1 MKQKL
6 KRFMAGF
13 MAMLTLVGTLF
24 TNGTTAFAASPQA
37 NIAFWNASVKNSGE
51 VSELKPGYNHGK
63 ILYSILDGNSAY
75 CMNFGLRA
83 DGGQLMNSYDD
94 ASTSMSAQQRKL
106 LSYCLYYGFNS
117 TQKAAPSNSQCDEYI
132 ATQAMVWVI
141 VADIFGTGSGDSA
154 ARKLCNTAPSP
165 DSSYSYYERLRDN
178 ISSSYN
184 ATLPSFA
191 SRRTSEAP
199 TYELKWNEGSQRFE
213 TTLSDSNGVL
223 SDFDFGISG
232 YSVDKNGN
240 SITISSTSV
249 NTTATTGTFTS
260 NAGKVETTS
269 SCVFWLT
276 GKSGYQEF
284 ISERPTAD
292 PIKAYIKVKTEN
304 IGYGEL
310 TKTDESSGVKLSGAV
325 YGIYSD
331 SGCTNRV
338 QTMTT
343 DGNGYAK
350 SAALVAGTY
359 YVKEITAPKG
369 YVLSGKVH
377 TLTVKAGQT
386 TGISATDKE
395 QLGAITIY
403 KEGEVLSSWNGSNF
417 TYEKKKLSGATFKV
431 TAGADIYKADGTKV
445 YSAGDVVAESLTT
458 GTDGQ
463 VVLSDLHL
471 GTYVVTE
478 IKSIDGYTINT
489 TPQTVAVEYKDQTV
503 TVQYESTTIEN
514 TRQKADVS
522 VVKKDSDTENPLD
535 GGKYT
540 LYAGNDIKNY
550 AGQVIVTKGTALE
563 TVTTGEDGK
572 ASYSVDLPISNGYYI
587 QETQAPYAYIRN
599 SKDVYSFN
607 FNVLPET
614 QAKASF
620 SHTFVNDRTTAKIH
634 IYKVDKESG
643 KAVAQGDA
651 SLEGAVY
658 GLYARNDIVH
668 PDGAT
673 GVVFKAGDLV
683 ATLTTDKNG
692 EAEVNNLY
700 LGNYYVKEI
709 TPSEGYLLDE
719 EEHDVVCDYEG
730 DLVAEVSRS
739 TTSAEQVIKQP
750 FQLIKVSD
758 NGDDTEAGLLAGA
771 EFTAYLKSSLSV
783 KADGSYD
790 FDKATPVV
798 IGENGATTITSD
810 EKGHAVSIAIPYG
823 TYVVVESKTPHNM
836 KTIKPFEVKI
846 KENHPTEPQTW
857 RVFLDREFTAKLRV
871 IKKDS
876 DTKQTVLVPN
886 AEFKMSA
893 TLILISLPRSQDM
906 TKTLVQNYM
915 MSSVKSNGYIIDTL
929 MAVNGKN
936 ILQSPD
942 TMSKI
947 LSGVKIEGNESSY
960 AYLVSADGTML
971 YHPDSDKI
979 GKPVENEVITKLVNE
994 LKSGKISDPDCAEYR
1009 YDGVVKYAS
1018 YYVNPEGRFI
1028 LVITNDEADAF
1039 APITKMKNVMV
1050 AGSVVVLIILVCA
1063 GCIVIRNL
1071 VKPLHVL
1078 TGVVDKI
1085 AELDFT
1091 KDAREEKLASR
1102 KDEIGLIS
1110 KSINNLHSELT
1121 DIISIIQ
1128 KQGEKLSDS
1137 NEKFTKGFSEIVES
1151 VDNINVAVEEIAT
1164 GSTAQAQDTS
1174 AASDNVANIG
1184 NAIEANGLSVS
1195 TLENSITRMD
1205 GLAAESEEMLVSL
1218 VEMNNKTSDTIGV
1231 VTEQTDRTNESA
1243 QNISNAVTVIQD
1255 IAAQTNLL
1263 SLNASIEA
1271 ARAGESG
1278 RGFAVVAEQIRKLA
1292 EDSAESATEIEN
1304 IVRELMGNS
1313 KDSVEKM
1320 QELSR
1325 DSSVQADKLN
1335 RTKESFYELKKEI
1348 NEVSS
1353 ASKEIFDQTV
1363 VIEELKKGVN
1373 DVIEQLASVAQENAA
1388 STEET
1393 SASMQSLAN
1402 NVDLCKEESAILNDL
1417 SKNINEQTS
1426 RFKF

>member
-1 MKQKL
+1 
-6 KRFMAGF
+6 
-13 MAMLTLVGTLF
+13 
-24 TNGTTAFAASPQA
+24 
-37 NIAFWNASVKNSGE
+37 
-51 VSELKPGYNHGK
+51 
-63 ILYSILDGNSAY
+63 
-75 CMNFGLRA
+75 MN
-83 DGGQLMNSYDD
+83 
-94 ASTSMSAQQRKL
+94 K
-106 LSYCLYYGFNS
+106 
-117 TQKAAPSNSQCDEYI
+117 K
-132 ATQAMVWVI
+132 
-141 VADIFGTGSGDSA
+141 
-154 ARKLCNTAPSP
+154 
-165 DSSYSYYERLRDN
+165 
-178 ISSSYN
+178 
-184 ATLPSFA
+184 
-191 SRRTSEAP
+191 
-199 TYELKWNEGSQRFE
+199 
-213 TTLSDSNGVL
+213 
-223 SDFDFGISG
+223 
-232 YSVDKNGN
+232 
-240 SITISSTSV
+240 
-249 NTTATTGTFTS
+249 
-260 NAGKVETTS
+260 
-269 SCVFWLT
+269 
-276 GKSGYQEF
+276 
-284 ISERPTAD
+284 
-292 PIKAYIKVKTEN
+292 KVKTLHSMMLK
-304 IGYGEL
+304 IVCL
-310 TKTDESSGVKLSGAV
+310 FSLGVIL
-325 YGIYSD
+325 
-331 SGCTNRV
+331 
-338 QTMTT
+338 
-343 DGNGYAK
+343 
-350 SAALVAGTY
+350 
-359 YVKEITAPKG
+359 
-369 YVLSGKVH
+369 
-377 TLTVKAGQT
+377 
-386 TGISATDKE
+386 
-395 QLGAITIY
+395 
-403 KEGEVLSSWNGSNF
+403 
-417 TYEKKKLSGATFKV
+417 
-431 TAGADIYKADGTKV
+431 
-445 YSAGDVVAESLTT
+445 
-458 GTDGQ
+458 
-463 VVLSDLHL
+463 
-471 GTYVVTE
+471 
-478 IKSIDGYTINT
+478 
-489 TPQTVAVEYKDQTV
+489 
-503 TVQYESTTIEN
+503 
-514 TRQKADVS
+514 
-522 VVKKDSDTENPLD
+522 
-535 GGKYT
+535 
-540 LYAGNDIKNY
+540 
-550 AGQVIVTKGTALE
+550 
-563 TVTTGEDGK
+563 
-572 ASYSVDLPISNGYYI
+572 
-587 QETQAPYAYIRN
+587 
-599 SKDVYSFN
+599 
-607 FNVLPET
+607 
-614 QAKASF
+614 
-620 SHTFVNDRTTAKIH
+620 
-634 IYKVDKESG
+634 
-643 KAVAQGDA
+643 
-651 SLEGAVY
+651 
-658 GLYARNDIVH
+658 
-668 PDGAT
+668 
-673 GVVFKAGDLV
+673 
-683 ATLTTDKNG
+683 
-692 EAEVNNLY
+692 
-700 LGNYYVKEI
+700 
-709 TPSEGYLLDE
+709 
-719 EEHDVVCDYEG
+719 
-730 DLVAEVSRS
+730 
-739 TTSAEQVIKQP
+739 
-750 FQLIKVSD
+750 
-758 NGDDTEAGLLAGA
+758 
-771 EFTAYLKSSLSV
+771 
-783 KADGSYD
+783 
-790 FDKATPVV
+790 
-798 IGENGATTITSD
+798 
-810 EKGHAVSIAIPYG
+810 
-823 TYVVVESKTPHNM
+823 
-836 KTIKPFEVKI
+836 
-846 KENHPTEPQTW
+846 
-857 RVFLDREFTAKLRV
+857 
-871 IKKDS
+871 
-876 DTKQTVLVPN
+876 
-886 AEFKMSA
+886 MSA

-1091 KDAREEKLASR
+1091 KDAIEEKLASR

>member
-1 MKQKL
+1 
-6 KRFMAGF
+6 
-13 MAMLTLVGTLF
+13 
-24 TNGTTAFAASPQA
+24 
-37 NIAFWNASVKNSGE
+37 
-51 VSELKPGYNHGK
+51 
-63 ILYSILDGNSAY
+63 
-75 CMNFGLRA
+75 MN
-83 DGGQLMNSYDD
+83 
-94 ASTSMSAQQRKL
+94 K
-106 LSYCLYYGFNS
+106 
-117 TQKAAPSNSQCDEYI
+117 K
-132 ATQAMVWVI
+132 
-141 VADIFGTGSGDSA
+141 
-154 ARKLCNTAPSP
+154 
-165 DSSYSYYERLRDN
+165 
-178 ISSSYN
+178 
-184 ATLPSFA
+184 
-191 SRRTSEAP
+191 
-199 TYELKWNEGSQRFE
+199 
-213 TTLSDSNGVL
+213 
-223 SDFDFGISG
+223 
-232 YSVDKNGN
+232 
-240 SITISSTSV
+240 
-249 NTTATTGTFTS
+249 
-260 NAGKVETTS
+260 
-269 SCVFWLT
+269 
-276 GKSGYQEF
+276 
-284 ISERPTAD
+284 
-292 PIKAYIKVKTEN
+292 KVKTLHSMMLK
-304 IGYGEL
+304 IVCLFSLGVIL
-310 TKTDESSGVKLSGAV
+310 MSG
-325 YGIYSD
+325 
-331 SGCTNRV
+331 
-338 QTMTT
+338 
-343 DGNGYAK
+343 
-350 SAALVAGTY
+350 
-359 YVKEITAPKG
+359 
-369 YVLSGKVH
+369 
-377 TLTVKAGQT
+377 
-386 TGISATDKE
+386 
-395 QLGAITIY
+395 
-403 KEGEVLSSWNGSNF
+403 
-417 TYEKKKLSGATFKV
+417 
-431 TAGADIYKADGTKV
+431 
-445 YSAGDVVAESLTT
+445 
-458 GTDGQ
+458 
-463 VVLSDLHL
+463 
-471 GTYVVTE
+471 
-478 IKSIDGYTINT
+478 
-489 TPQTVAVEYKDQTV
+489 
-503 TVQYESTTIEN
+503 
-514 TRQKADVS
+514 
-522 VVKKDSDTENPLD
+522 
-535 GGKYT
+535 
-540 LYAGNDIKNY
+540 
-550 AGQVIVTKGTALE
+550 
-563 TVTTGEDGK
+563 
-572 ASYSVDLPISNGYYI
+572 
-587 QETQAPYAYIRN
+587 
-599 SKDVYSFN
+599 
-607 FNVLPET
+607 
-614 QAKASF
+614 
-620 SHTFVNDRTTAKIH
+620 
-634 IYKVDKESG
+634 
-643 KAVAQGDA
+643 
-651 SLEGAVY
+651 
-658 GLYARNDIVH
+658 
-668 PDGAT
+668 
-673 GVVFKAGDLV
+673 
-683 ATLTTDKNG
+683 
-692 EAEVNNLY
+692 
-700 LGNYYVKEI
+700 
-709 TPSEGYLLDE
+709 
-719 EEHDVVCDYEG
+719 
-730 DLVAEVSRS
+730 
-739 TTSAEQVIKQP
+739 
-750 FQLIKVSD
+750 
-758 NGDDTEAGLLAGA
+758 
-771 EFTAYLKSSLSV
+771 
-783 KADGSYD
+783 
-790 FDKATPVV
+790 
-798 IGENGATTITSD
+798 
-810 EKGHAVSIAIPYG
+810 
-823 TYVVVESKTPHNM
+823 
-836 KTIKPFEVKI
+836 
-846 KENHPTEPQTW
+846 
-857 RVFLDREFTAKLRV
+857 
-871 IKKDS
+871 
-876 DTKQTVLVPN
+876 
-886 AEFKMSA
+886 

-942 TMSKI
+942 KMSKI

-994 LKSGKISDPDCAEYR
+994 LKSGKISDTDCAEYR

-1039 APITKMKNVMV
+1039 APITTMKNVMV
-1050 AGSVVVLIILVCA
+1050 AGSVVVLIILVCAGCIVIRNLVKPLHVLTGVVDKIAELDFTKDAREEKLAVVVLIILVCA